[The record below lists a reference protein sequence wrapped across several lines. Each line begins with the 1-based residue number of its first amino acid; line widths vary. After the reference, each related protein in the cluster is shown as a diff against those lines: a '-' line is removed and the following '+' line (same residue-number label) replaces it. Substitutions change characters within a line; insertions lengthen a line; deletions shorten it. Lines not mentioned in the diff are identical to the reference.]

1 MRNTRIVAAFAFV
14 IAAAAVLPLCAAD
27 AGSDAAVLSYLGHAC
42 FTMTAPDGTIVVI
55 DPYGTNK
62 PVGLAAFPGNL
73 AVDAAVVSHSHPD
86 HAGGVLKLKGKP
98 DLRIINKPGSYD
110 VGPFKI
116 TGYESDHGVVNGVP
130 QGTNVV
136 FVFEIGGVKVV
147 HLGGAG
153 LITQA
158 PILEAV
164 KSADL
169 AIVDMGED
177 SGHPIDKMMEQLVAL
192 GVNTLI
198 PVHYSLSASSRYY
211 GAPTLEEALL
221 KAPAGLPVQR
231 QGSTI
236 GISAGMPSQ
245 ILCMTPSLLQVK

>member
-1 MRNTRIVAAFAFV
+1 MRNPRLAVALACV
-14 IAAAAVLPLCAAD
+14 IAAAAVLPVSGAD
-27 AGSDAAVLSYLGHAC
+27 AGSGAAILAYLGHAS
-42 FTMTAPDGTIVVI
+42 FTMTAPDGTIVVM

-62 PVGLAAFPGNL
+62 PVGLAAFPSDLVVN
-73 AVDAAVVSHSHPD
+73 AAVVSHSHPD

-98 DLRIINKPGSYD
+98 DLRIINKPGSYA

-116 TGYESDHGVVNGVP
+116 TGYESDHGVVNGAP

-136 FVFEIGGVKVV
+136 FVFEVGGVRIV

-164 KSADL
+164 KDADV

-177 SGHPIDKMMEQLVAL
+177 SGHPIAKMMEQLVAL
-192 GVNTLI
+192 GVRTLI
-198 PVHYSLSASSRYY
+198 PVHYSLTAGSRYY

-221 KAPAGLPVQR
+221 KAPAGLKVER
-231 QGSTI
+231 QGSSITL
-236 GISAGMPSQ
+236 SAGMPGQ
-245 ILCMTPSLLQVK
+245 VLCMTPSLLQAK